1 MGIYGFWQRY
11 CGSCGFDWDEARAW
25 GLIVFPSEWKAVS
38 LSGPV
43 CQGTNC
49 RNNVGKRALAKRPV
63 FQGVFSA
70 GVDRVEG
77 EREVLQDKHATGAEI
92 IKTLLSLLACK
103 TLDLSML
110 FQVWFFFFVVN
121 VNIRPDWWWLIR
133 TPHHSMWLDTS
144 QGAYVILPDSMNS
157 AWGSMC
163 PDCEREA
170 QQEFSGLTLASP
182 PINLFRTR
190 KMQLVQLIVAQKAD
204 WVLLNSEAGSNFY
217 VICCEDHQSSTA
229 GGWEFYCT
237 VRTMSQGMNVNTD
250 C

>member
-49 RNNVGKRALAKRPV
+49 RNNVGKRALAERPV
-63 FQGVFSA
+63 FQGVFSD

-103 TLDLSML
+103 TLDLSKL
-110 FQVWFFFFVVN
+110 FQVWFFFF
-121 VNIRPDWWWLIR
+121 
-133 TPHHSMWLDTS
+133 
-144 QGAYVILPDSMNS
+144 
-157 AWGSMC
+157 C
-163 PDCEREA
+163 CERKHPSWLMVA
-170 QQEFSGLTLASP
+170 NKDPTPQHLTRHIPGGLCHPSRFDEFSVRQYVSRLWERGAAGILWTNFS
-182 PINLFRTR
+182 FSSH
-190 KMQLVQLIVAQKAD
+190 QLVPHKENAISAVNCCTKGWLSSLEFRGWIQLLCN
-204 WVLLNSEAGSNFY
+204 LLWRSPK
-217 VICCEDHQSSTA
+217 
-229 GGWEFYCT
+229 
-237 VRTMSQGMNVNTD
+237 
-250 C
+250 